1 MLALFDIPFMLL
13 ILKTEYF
20 LLDTFLFCNILLNE
34 IRYAKEKKN
43 QVWKRAFHP
52 TNHFCI
58 CTLFSMGKKCVFL
71 FNFLFSSTLGWFCKN
86 SLCNNNFSC
95 FLNSFKCLHFQIKL
109 ILSPSS
115 TLIMMIL
122 SRNK

>member
-34 IRYAKEKKN
+34 IRYAKEKKIRFGKGHFTL
-43 QVWKRAFHP
+43 QTTSASVHFLVWE
-52 TNHFCI
+52 
-58 CTLFSMGKKCVFL
+58 KKCVFL